1 MVIYKHQGAEC
12 SYKGDIM
19 RKGFWKQLSYEDKF
33 DRKYACWAVNHNG
46 WGKRKRWNRRAAR
59 RALKRLNEERDPI

>member
-1 MVIYKHQGAEC
+1 
-12 SYKGDIM
+12 M

-46 WGKRKRWNRRAAR
+46 WRKRMRLNRRAAR
-59 RALKRLNEERDPI
+59 RALKRLNEENYPT

>member
-1 MVIYKHQGAEC
+1 
-12 SYKGDIM
+12 M

-46 WGKRKRWNRRAAR
+46 WRKRKRLNRRAAR
-59 RALKRLNEERDPI
+59 RALKRLNEEAIRRNMHGGKRFLVMGRE